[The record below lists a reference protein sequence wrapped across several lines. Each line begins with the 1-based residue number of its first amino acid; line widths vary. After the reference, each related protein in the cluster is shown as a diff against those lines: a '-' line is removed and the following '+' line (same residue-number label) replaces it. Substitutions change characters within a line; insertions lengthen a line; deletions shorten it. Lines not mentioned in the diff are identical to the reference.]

1 MPEILTAT
9 RVMTGDET
17 IPNGAVVI
25 GDRTFSWVGPVQAL
39 PAEYRTLPRADYP
52 GSTIMPGLI
61 DTHVHLGFDG
71 GPDPVARMRAQTD
84 GQQLALMLHNARQLL
99 GVGVTTARDLGCRG
113 YLSLAVR
120 DAIAAGRESGP
131 RLVVAASPITV
142 PGGHCWFM
150 GGAADSPDALRA
162 IVRGH
167 HEQGADL
174 IKVMATGG
182 VMTAGTSP
190 GQPQFTSAQMS
201 LIVEEAAC
209 AGKPVAAHAH
219 SVEGISLAVEAGVAS
234 VEHCSFITGSGEAKF
249 SESLAAR
256 MAERGTFA
264 CPTVN
269 VNNFLLAKVTKIPF
283 GAFAKAMHEQG
294 VRIIAGTDA
303 GVYKT
308 PHDQY
313 VGGLENFVTLG
324 FRPDEVLAMATTE
337 AAAALGLEG
346 VTGRLVPGYDA
357 DLIVVAGDP
366 LAGIDMLS
374 RLRRVVARGRD
385 YLPDSG
391 RLGRPSEMKGEKGS
405 RSDSSFIE
413 V

>member
-1 MPEILTAT
+1 
-9 RVMTGDET
+9 
-17 IPNGAVVI
+17 
-25 GDRTFSWVGPVQAL
+25 
-39 PAEYRTLPRADYP
+39 
-52 GSTIMPGLI
+52 
-61 DTHVHLGFDG
+61 
-71 GPDPVARMRAQTD
+71 
-84 GQQLALMLHNARQLL
+84 
-99 GVGVTTARDLGCRG
+99 
-113 YLSLAVR
+113 
-120 DAIAAGRESGP
+120 
-131 RLVVAASPITV
+131 
-142 PGGHCWFM
+142 
-150 GGAADSPDALRA
+150 
-162 IVRGH
+162 
-167 HEQGADL
+167 
-174 IKVMATGG
+174 
-182 VMTAGTSP
+182 MTAGTSP

-201 LIVEEAAC
+201 LIVGEAAC

-324 FRPDEVLAMATTE
+324 FRPDEVLGDGHDRGLGGARRRRHGSAGPRLS
-337 AAAALGLEG
+337 AACI
-346 VTGRLVPGYDA
+346 
-357 DLIVVAGDP
+357 LIVVAVDP